1 MNKKRNGSGTEAE
14 RREPTSRKVG
24 RGRGG
29 KSRDANWK
37 QHTVL
42 LEKETHLDA
51 LDLLRRHY
59 EGQDMSDLLN
69 RLLKEWVKRLCLQE
83 IQNGQIEVTGIEIQI
98 SGEGICRQRT
108 ASERPL

>member
-1 MNKKRNGSGTEAE
+1 MGVKRTPST
-14 RREPTSRKVG
+14 RSTPVQQKQPEPPSRKVG
-24 RGRGG
+24 RSRGG

-42 LEKETHLDA
+42 LEKETHLTA

-69 RLLKEWVKRLCLQE
+69 RLLKEWVKRH
-83 IQNGQIEVTGIEIQI
+83 IG
-98 SGEGICRQRT
+98 
-108 ASERPL
+108 SE

>member
-1 MNKKRNGSGTEAE
+1 MNKKRNGSGLEAE
-14 RREPTSRKVG
+14 RREPPGKRAG

-42 LEKETHLDA
+42 LEKEVHLDA
-51 LDLLRRHY
+51 LDWLRRHY

-69 RLLKEWVKRLCLQE
+69 RLLKEWVKRHP
-83 IQNGQIEVTGIEIQI
+83 
-98 SGEGICRQRT
+98 SR
-108 ASERPL
+108 S

>member
-1 MNKKRNGSGTEAE
+1 MQKGK
-14 RREPTSRKVG
+14 PTKAGKS
-24 RGRGG
+24 RGG

-51 LDLLRRHY
+51 LDRLRRHY

-69 RLLKEWVKRLCLQE
+69 RLLKDWVKRHQ
-83 IQNGQIEVTGIEIQI
+83 
-98 SGEGICRQRT
+98 SK
-108 ASERPL
+108 S

>member
-1 MNKKRNGSGTEAE
+1 MASHFLSISMQFYSYREEDAVAQKPTTAKTKTEQPARTE
-14 RREPTSRKVG
+14 RKAG

-42 LEKETHLDA
+42 LEKEVHLDA

-69 RLLKEWVKRLCLQE
+69 RLLKEWVKRHQ
-83 IQNGQIEVTGIEIQI
+83 
-98 SGEGICRQRT
+98 S
-108 ASERPL
+108 